1 MGSPNVELE
10 DEELAVRYQGGDE
23 CALEVLVSRY
33 RWQFHRK
40 ARSYFIMGG
49 DAEDLEQECLIG
61 LYKAARDFRTEHQRS
76 FRGFAEMCVM
86 RQVISAIKAAARR
99 KHQPLNR
106 YVPLVWPSP
115 GDDPD
120 RGADEIADRDPGAD
134 PAERMVS
141 IETVG
146 EMRERVRDSLSRL
159 EVDVLRLHVDGRSY
173 QEIGAE
179 LGCHVKSIDNALQR
193 VKRKLDPHLRPKS

>member
-1 MGSPNVELE
+1 MCSPNVELE
-10 DEELAVRYQGGDE
+10 DEELAARYQGGDE
-23 CALEVLVSRY
+23 SALEMLVSRY

-40 ARSYFIMGG
+40 TRSYFIMGG

-61 LYKAARDFRTEHQRS
+61 LYKAARDFRPERQCS

-86 RQVISAIKAAARR
+86 RQLISAIKAAARR

-106 YVPLVWPSP
+106 YVPLVWPPP
-115 GDDPD
+115 GEDTD
-120 RGADEIADRDPGAD
+120 RGAEEIADQDPRSD
-134 PAERMVS
+134 PADRMVS
-141 IETVG
+141 IETLA
-146 EMRERVRDSLSRL
+146 EMRARVKERLSRL

-193 VKRKLDPHLRPKS
+193 VKRKLEPELRPAS